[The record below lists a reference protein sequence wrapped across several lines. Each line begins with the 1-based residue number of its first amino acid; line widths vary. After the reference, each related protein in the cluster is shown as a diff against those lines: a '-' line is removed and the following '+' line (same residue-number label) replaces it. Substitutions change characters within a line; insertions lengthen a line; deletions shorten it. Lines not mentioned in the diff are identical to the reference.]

1 MNKKTSAIGLL
12 LVFML
17 CLSASCASGSS
28 APASKPLKVE
38 WSLWQGDY
46 TLLVANQLG
55 FFKKHG
61 VNVEPVRYDSS
72 AQAIPDLAGAKL
84 DGGLFPMSDVLLAA
98 SMADLKA
105 ILVSDNGG
113 QFTIVAAP
121 DIQSVQALRGKRIG
135 LNLHSSSEMYVSSML
150 ESGRMTSNDVI
161 YVEMSPDQV
170 LKAIPGQIDAGM
182 VWEPYTSQALQQ
194 GMNIVYQSTYDSSLI
209 PRMVVFRKAVVDQR
223 PNDIRAFIL
232 AWEEA
237 VNYRISNPQESL
249 AIISKVT
256 GLPAGNLNLSQEYS
270 IYTIKDNTKLFGN
283 TLGNDPSSIY
293 YIARFNRN
301 FLITMGYITNPPDV
315 GALLDPTHFK

>member
-1 MNKKTSAIGLL
+1 MNNKTSAIGLL
-12 LVFML
+12 LVFVV
-17 CLSASCASGSS
+17 CLSASCAGGSS
-28 APASKPLKVE
+28 APAGKPIKVE

-46 TLLVANQLG
+46 TLLVANQMG
-55 FFKKHG
+55 FFKKNG

-98 SMADLKA
+98 STADLKA
-105 ILVSDNGG
+105 VLVSDNGG
-113 QFTIVAAP
+113 QFTIIASP

-150 ESGRMTSNDVI
+150 ESGRMTSNDVT

-182 VWEPYTSQALQQ
+182 VWEPYTSQAIQQ
-194 GMNIVYQSTYDSSLI
+194 GMNIVYQSKYDSSLI

-223 PNDIRAFIL
+223 PLDIHAFIL

-249 AIISKVT
+249 AIISKAT
-256 GLPAGNLNLSQEYS
+256 GLPASNLNLSQEYS

-293 YIARFNRN
+293 FIARFNRN

-315 GALLDPTHFK
+315 GALLDPTYFK

>member
-12 LVFML
+12 LVFMV
-17 CLSASCASGSS
+17 CLLASCAGGSS
-28 APASKPLKVE
+28 APAGKPLKVE

-46 TLLVANQLG
+46 TLLVANQMG
-55 FFKKHG
+55 FFQKHN
-61 VNVEPVRYDSS
+61 VNVEPVRYESS

-84 DGGLFPMSDVLLAA
+84 DGGLFPMSDVVLAA
-98 SMADLKA
+98 SAADLKA
-105 ILVSDNGG
+105 VLVTDNGG
-113 QFTIVAAP
+113 QFSIVASP

-135 LNLHSSSEMYVSSML
+135 LNMHSSSEMYVSSML
-150 ESGRMTSNDVI
+150 ESGRITSNDVT
-161 YVEMSPDQV
+161 YVEMSPNQI
-170 LKAIPGQIDAGM
+170 LKAIPGQIDAGV
-182 VWEPYTSQALQQ
+182 VWEPFTSQAIQQ
-194 GMNIVYQSTYDSSLI
+194 GKSIVYQSAYDSSLI
-209 PRMVVFRKAVVDQR
+209 PRMLVFRKALVDQR

-256 GLPAGNLNLSQEYS
+256 GLPAGDLNLSQEYS

-293 YIARFNRN
+293 FIARFNRN

-315 GALLDPTHFK
+315 GALLDPIYFK